1 MGDSLQD
8 RKGAVSTYSHIGATD
23 LTEGSGLDS
32 GKSGVPAAST
42 RSRRNFERMDR
53 LKAVLVIAAAF
64 ASVMVSVVGARS
76 ILLKTDRPGSNAQ
89 VAR

>member
-1 MGDSLQD
+1 
-8 RKGAVSTYSHIGATD
+8 
-23 LTEGSGLDS
+23 
-32 GKSGVPAAST
+32 
-42 RSRRNFERMDR
+42 MDR

-76 ILLKTDRPGSNAQ
+76 ILLKTDRPSSNAQ